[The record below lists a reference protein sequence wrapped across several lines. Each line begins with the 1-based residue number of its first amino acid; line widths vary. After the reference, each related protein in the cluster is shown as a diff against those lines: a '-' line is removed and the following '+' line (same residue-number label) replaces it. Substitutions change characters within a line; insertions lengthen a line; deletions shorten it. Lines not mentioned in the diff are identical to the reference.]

1 MNTYA
6 YLIKAKAK
14 AEAKSLFCWLSAKSD
29 SRAEREILNILE
41 DNGIDVGRGADYNLP
56 VRTNWHVVDDLPAEG
71 VLDQTWCDRYQLA
84 EDGVT
89 WQAIPAAAPAP
100 TPEEIPEQALAAE
113 ATKAPSAPL
122 DDGLE
127 HPVAQM
133 SFRKKLLSQF
143 ISSESIHHVTVPQR
157 IQIAEMELDQ
167 DNYYVQNL
175 LLASE
180 NIADVKGFT
189 THQIWK
195 LTEAVKQVFPTD
207 TRPEL
212 GILIQFMNAWG
223 KTEHIDRGVLVKK
236 WLEGNR
242 ISAITPLMKAEPS
255 APTAE
260 VTAPSE
266 TYRTDAGANAGGGIV
281 TDRGSEI
288 VHDKKSLSLDI
299 ALGVISRSMDFDIY
313 NLEGGVYRRA
323 KEIRDARPNYHDEY
337 LAWLG
342 KLNKC
347 PGILD
352 YSRAAII
359 ALIKAAPDDLWRTSG
374 ALQGYI
380 NSTLIETNHANPSAE
395 TVAIACGTVKSD
407 KEEIAT
413 NDLHAE
419 GELVKVATGVFD
431 ASSLFTAAT
440 KTNMA
445 DAGQPAET
453 AENVQMEE
461 NHGDETE
468 ADIEVQ
474 MGETADVSAECD
486 ADVNHPS
493 DALNNDSGHQIE
505 ETTSEQL
512 YTHLMVDLESMGDN
526 PDAPIVSIGA
536 LFFDPETGRTGA
548 EFYKVI
554 SLESAMAFGGIPDA
568 GTILWWMRKS
578 SEARSALLVE
588 DAIPLDDALLQFNDY
603 IGENAANGP
612 DTVQVWGNGAT
623 FDNVLLSQS
632 YKRTG
637 ITRPWKFWNDRDVRT
652 IVELGKAIGINP
664 RYEIPFEGELH
675 NALDDARHQV
685 KYVSKIWQVLTQI

>member
-1 MNTYA
+1 MNTYP

-71 VLDQTWCDRYQLA
+71 VLDHTWCDRYQLA

-100 TPEEIPEQALAAE
+100 TPEEIPEPALAAE

-143 ISSESIHHVTVPQR
+143 ISTESIHHVTVPQR

-180 NIADVKGFT
+180 NIPDVKGFT

-212 GILIQFMNAWG
+212 GILIQFMNAWV

-242 ISAITPLMKAEPS
+242 ISAITPLMKAELS

-288 VHDKKSLSLDI
+288 VHDKKTLSLDI

-359 ALIKAAPDDLWRTSG
+359 ALIKTAPDDLWRTSG

-413 NDLHAE
+413 DDLHAE
-419 GELVKVATGVFD
+419 GELVKVAAGVFD

-440 KTNMA
+440 KT
-445 DAGQPAET
+445 D
-453 AENVQMEE
+453 
-461 NHGDETE
+461 
-468 ADIEVQ
+468 
-474 MGETADVSAECD
+474 TADVSAESGAD
-486 ADVNHPS
+486 ANHPS
-493 DALNNDSGHQIE
+493 DALNNDSGHQIK

-554 SLESAMAFGGIPDA
+554 SLESSMEFGGIPDA

-685 KYVSKIWQVLTQI
+685 KYVSEIWQQLIKN